1 MIRVSQGQAAHF
13 VLQKTFLAGARAV
26 PLDQLARGAAGLPA
40 TSPTWPFLA
49 ARARLAAFAPAQLL
63 AELHTGRLVRGIFMR
78 TSDYLIPAGDYPMYF
93 AATARQR
100 RQDFNSHFRLWGLE
114 NSEVEALGAAILAV
128 FEAEPLDAGAIEA
141 RLPAGLVRELTQTSR
156 GGRVTQTSNVAL
168 ALRWLLAEGRLC
180 LVYPAPAGP
189 EDWRTE
195 RAVYLPRET
204 GCPEL
209 DPAAAPPEAE
219 AQAALVRAYLA
230 AYGPATEA
238 DITAWAGFGK
248 SETARAVNALAG
260 ETTLVVIDGLPGI
273 TLLLKTQAEALRA
286 TQPPESPVVNLLP
299 AGDPYVTAYRASRA
313 RYFADQSWQRQVFSS
328 SGAARPAVVL
338 NGQIAG
344 VWQWPATMEGE
355 RGVIRW
361 RLLAPIDPDRLRLI
375 QTELEHVAV
384 FLGADTVVREDRDQ
398 SFEPDP

>member
-13 VLQKTFLAGARAV
+13 VLQKTYLAGERAV
-26 PLDQLARGAAGLPA
+26 PLDQLARGVAGLPA

-49 ARARLAAFAPAQLL
+49 ARARLAAFAPAHLL
-63 AELHTGRLVRGIFMR
+63 AELHAGRLVRGIFMR
-78 TSDYLIPAGDYPMYF
+78 NADYLIPAGDYPAYF

-100 RQDFNSHFRLWGLE
+100 RQGFNSDFRLWGLE
-114 NSEVEALGAAILAV
+114 NSEVEAVGAAILAV
-128 FEAEPLDAGAIEA
+128 FEAEPLDAAAIEA

-180 LVYPAPAGP
+180 LVHPAPAGP

-219 AQAALVRAYLA
+219 AQATLVRAYLA

-248 SETARAVNALAG
+248 SETARAVSALAG

-273 TLLLKTQAEALRA
+273 TLLLKEQAEALRA

-299 AGDPYVTAYRASRA
+299 ADDPYVTAYRASRA

-328 SGAARPAVVL
+328 SGAARPAIVV

-344 VWQWPATMEGE
+344 TWEWPAESPAGGD
-355 RGVIRW
+355 RLRW
-361 RLLAPIDPDRLRLI
+361 RLLAEPEAGVVALI
-375 QTELEHVAV
+375 QAGVERLAAFIGSRTAIEREA
-384 FLGADTVVREDRDQ
+384 GA
-398 SFEPDP
+398 